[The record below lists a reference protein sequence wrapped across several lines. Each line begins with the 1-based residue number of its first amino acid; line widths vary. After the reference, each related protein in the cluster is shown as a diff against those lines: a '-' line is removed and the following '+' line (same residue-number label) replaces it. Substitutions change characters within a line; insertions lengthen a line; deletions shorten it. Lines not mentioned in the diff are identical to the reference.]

1 MQNWKRSFMI
11 CEIII
16 FSDRE
21 KGIMLMILK
30 PIQRKDKQNRTV
42 TLRSADVSDA
52 EALLRYLK
60 VTSGETPFLIREP
73 DEIKLTLEQEE
84 AFIRSKMQE
93 PGELLLIGEIDGKQV
108 GNCSVMSMGS
118 FKRYA
123 HRCEIAIAL
132 YQEYCGAGIGKM
144 MMETVLQEAKKM
156 GYEQAELEV
165 VSDNANAIA
174 LYEKMGFKKY
184 GTFPNSV
191 KYSDGR
197 YADAEFMMKTL

>member
-1 MQNWKRSFMI
+1 
-11 CEIII
+11 
-16 FSDRE
+16 
-21 KGIMLMILK
+21 MILK

-42 TLRSADVSDA
+42 ILRSADVSDA

-73 DEIKLTLEQEE
+73 DEIKITLEQEE
-84 AFIRSKMQE
+84 AFIRSKMEE
-93 PGELLLIGEIDGKQV
+93 PGELLLIGEIYGKQV
-108 GNCSVMSMGS
+108 GNCSVTRMGS

-144 MMETVLQEAKKM
+144 MMETALQEAKKM

-165 VSDNANAIA
+165 ISDNANAIA
-174 LYEKMGFKKY
+174 LYEKMGFKAFEEDPGIMLCKL
-184 GTFPNSV
+184 
-191 KYSDGR
+191 D
-197 YADAEFMMKTL
+197 

>member
-1 MQNWKRSFMI
+1 
-11 CEIII
+11 
-16 FSDRE
+16 
-21 KGIMLMILK
+21 MLMILK
-30 PIQRKDKQNRTV
+30 PIQKIDKQNRIV
-42 TLRSADVSDA
+42 TLRSADVSDG

-60 VTSGETPFLIREP
+60 ITSGETPFLIREP

-84 AFIRSKMQE
+84 AFIRNKMEE
-93 PGELLLIGEIDGKQV
+93 PGDSFDDGKQI
-108 GNCSVMSMGS
+108 GNCSVMGIGN
-118 FKRYA
+118 FRRYA

-144 MMETVLQEAKKM
+144 MMETALQAAKEM

-165 VSDNANAIA
+165 ISDNVNAIA

-197 YADAEFMMKTL
+197 YRDADWMMKIL

>member
-1 MQNWKRSFMI
+1 MI
-11 CEIII
+11 
-16 FSDRE
+16 
-21 KGIMLMILK
+21 MILK

-42 TLRSADVSDA
+42 ILRSADVSDA

-84 AFIRSKMQE
+84 AFIRSKMEE

-132 YQEYCGAGIGKM
+132 YQEYCGAGIGM
-144 MMETVLQEAKKM
+144 MMETALQEAKKM

-165 VSDNANAIA
+165 IADNVNAIA

>member
-1 MQNWKRSFMI
+1 MI
-11 CEIII
+11 
-16 FSDRE
+16 
-21 KGIMLMILK
+21 MILK

-42 TLRSADVSDA
+42 ILRSADVSDA

-84 AFIRSKMQE
+84 AFIRSKMEE

-144 MMETVLQEAKKM
+144 MMETALQEAKKM

-165 VSDNANAIA
+165 ISDNANAIA